1 MIKICL
7 VFFSCIQPVIIN
19 LHFYPFQ
26 FLVSSLFFF
35 CPHKTYFL
43 ASNSVWFG
51 TGHLPEW
58 DEGVGGGGGGLKY
71 SIILSV
77 IPEGGEGGAQ
87 DHSWTLTFWIRG
99 RIGWV
104 DWQTKLVWARRRN
117 QVRNFLVPK
126 GFRKVEILMISPEA
140 CQSTYSISIS
150 YLKKESVNKAKK
162 SPNSMGGKSAKIIF
176 SHFSHYLQRERC

>member
-7 VFFSCIQPVIIN
+7 VFFSCIQPVLIN

-26 FLVSSLFFF
+26 FLVSSLFFARIK
-35 CPHKTYFL
+35 HIFL
-43 ASNSVWFG
+43 PQILSDLVQVIYQSGMKGW
-51 TGHLPEW
+51 
-58 DEGVGGGGGGLKY
+58 GVGGGGLKY